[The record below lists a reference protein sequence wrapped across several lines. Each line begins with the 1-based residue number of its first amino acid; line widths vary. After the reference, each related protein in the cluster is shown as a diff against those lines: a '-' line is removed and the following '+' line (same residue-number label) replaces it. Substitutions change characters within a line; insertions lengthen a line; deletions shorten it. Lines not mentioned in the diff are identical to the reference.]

1 MIRKYMNKEGAGIE
15 YTHEDIKQIAGGD
28 DGFCFRGP
36 EEQDPLGQLF
46 LDIQN
51 VNFGSG
57 VIFDASVQ
65 GNTVIPNGESVKTAD
80 NSQ

>member
-1 MIRKYMNKEGAGIE
+1 MNKEGAGIQ

-46 LDIQN
+46 SDMQN

-57 VIFDASVQ
+57 VIFDAPIQ
-65 GNTVIPNGESVKTAD
+65 GQIVVSNSEDVKGAD
-80 NSQ
+80 NSQQ

>member
-1 MIRKYMNKEGAGIE
+1 MNKEGAGIQ
-15 YTHEDIKQIAGGD
+15 YTHEDIRQIAGGD

-46 LDIQN
+46 LEMQN
-51 VNFGSG
+51 DNFGSG

-65 GNTVIPNGESVKTAD
+65 GQIVVPNGEDVKGVD
-80 NSQ
+80 NPQ